1 MYPIFPI
8 SALSRVHKPRR
19 TQPQQFQLT
28 LFLSIISLHFNRT
41 RQPLKSLQRPS
52 TMPGRPTHPHHPPQP
67 SFTHPISNFHRRPHL
82 DVSATRCSPAS
93 QTTNPTHRSP
103 TFTDHLSTHCN
114 PSERTPT
121 PTTVAHPQP
130 APPFPPPPIV
140 PPGIAPAR

>member
-1 MYPIFPI
+1 
-8 SALSRVHKPRR
+8 
-19 TQPQQFQLT
+19 
-28 LFLSIISLHFNRT
+28 
-41 RQPLKSLQRPS
+41 
-52 TMPGRPTHPHHPPQP
+52 MPGRPTHPHHPPQP

-114 PSERTPT
+114 PPERTPT

-130 APPFPPPPIV
+130 APPFPRSSWHRSCPLTAGPPVTSFGAQRAAAPCPSHKHLKGFCLASSFPVCLAAVLVIINDFYQYV
-140 PPGIAPAR
+140 IAE